1 MEKIVTK
8 NGIEFIDERQN
19 LSFGDYFLNFEK
31 GYIIAQTLGF
41 VFSITGDFIG
51 RVLLE
56 SED

>member
-1 MEKIVTK
+1 MEKIVTE

-31 GYIIAQTLGF
+31 GYIIDQTLGF

-51 RVLLE
+51 RLLLE

>member
-1 MEKIVTK
+1 MEKIVTE

-31 GYIIAQTLGF
+31 GYIIDQTLGF

-51 RVLLE
+51 RVMLE